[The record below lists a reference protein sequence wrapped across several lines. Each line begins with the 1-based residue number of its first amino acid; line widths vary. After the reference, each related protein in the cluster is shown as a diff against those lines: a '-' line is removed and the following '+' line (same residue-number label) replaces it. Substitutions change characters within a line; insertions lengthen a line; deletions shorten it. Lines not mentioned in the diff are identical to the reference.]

1 MKHNPMSFCRRTLGL
16 SVKKGMKKIF
26 NIDILYHKRDIKNYV
41 AKIFLFSSF
50 FFIHSS
56 LSAIAQPLQKGK
68 ASFYA
73 KKFTGRKTANGE
85 IFHHDSMTCAHRHY
99 DFGTLLKVTNPR
111 NGKSVVVRVNDRG
124 PFVKGRIIDLS
135 WKAAD
140 ELGIIKKGVET
151 VRVEPLF
158 LTFIPYKY
166 VEEIEI
172 PEFEFKQSRPR
183 PFSMKPEWQELK
195 ELNDKE

>member
-1 MKHNPMSFCRRTLGL
+1 MKTRLFVLCLLCLLCRT
-16 SVKKGMKKIF
+16 GM
-26 NIDILYHKRDIKNYV
+26 H
-41 AKIFLFSSF
+41 
-50 FFIHSS
+50 
-56 LSAIAQPLQKGK
+56 AQLLLKGK
-68 ASFYA
+68 ASYYHDA
-73 KKFTGRKTANGE
+73 LHGNKMSNGE
-85 IFHHDSMTCAHRHY
+85 RYHRDSMTCAHRHY

-135 WKAAD
+135 WKAAN

-158 LTFIPYKY
+158 LTFIPHKY
-166 VEEIEI
+166 VEEIDI
-172 PEFEFKQSRPR
+172 PEFEFKLSRPR

>member
-1 MKHNPMSFCRRTLGL
+1 
-16 SVKKGMKKIF
+16 MKKIF
-26 NIDILYHKRDIKNYV
+26 NIDILYHKRNIKNYV

-124 PFVKGRIIDLS
+124 PFV
-135 WKAAD
+135 
-140 ELGIIKKGVET
+140 
-151 VRVEPLF
+151 RVEPLF

-166 VEEIEI
+166 VEEIDI
-172 PEFEFKQSRPR
+172 PEFEFKLSRPR
-183 PFSMKPEWQELK
+183 PFCMKPEWQELK